1 MPAENHTVN
10 PSFNITT
17 VNASAL
23 PTHLFINAGRQG
35 ISFVELEK
43 ESNTFISVIVYH
55 FAKQLSDA
63 DIATAL
69 NNIFATGFFLQ
80 KSFSKADITWCF
92 NESILMPPEF
102 FEKNTAGK
110 MLDMVYG
117 DTVDGII
124 KNQLILKN
132 NLYNCYK
139 IPAAIENN
147 IIIKFPHIHQNH
159 QAGLLI
165 DFEAANKDLLYCN
178 FYTDSLT
185 VLLRKN
191 GQLQVIQNFEFTTP
205 EDAVY
210 HLLNVCRSFEV
221 DATQNIVTAS
231 GMIDATSNLYNELYK
246 YFAAVSFS
254 TLPGEFNYSEDIK
267 NYPIHYFSHLFATA
281 ACVL

>member
-55 FAKQLSDA
+55 FAKQPSGEG
-63 DIATAL
+63 IAAEL
-69 NNIFATGFFLQ
+69 NNIFATTFFLQ
-80 KSFSKADITWCF
+80 KNFRKVDIIWCF
-92 NESILMPPEF
+92 NESILVPSEF
-102 FEKNTAGK
+102 FEKNVANE

-117 DTVDGII
+117 DAVNGVI
-124 KNQLILKN
+124 KNQLILKHN
-132 NLYNCYK
+132 VYNTYK
-139 IPAAIENN
+139 IPAVIENN
-147 IIIKFPHIHQNH
+147 IIIKFPHLHQSH
-159 QAGLLI
+159 QAALLI
-165 DFEAANKDLLYCN
+165 DFDAEEKDLLYCK

-210 HLLNVCRSFEV
+210 HLLNVCQSFET
-221 DATQNIVTAS
+221 DATQTSLTVS
-231 GMIDATSNLYNELYK
+231 GMIDGTSNLYNELYK
-246 YFAAVSFS
+246 YFTAINFS
-254 TLPGEFNYSEDIK
+254 SMPDSFNYTDEIK
-267 NYPIHYFSHLFATA
+267 NYPAHYFSHLFATA